1 MEGQMSLGFKPYSSR
16 NPALTRGIYMPSGHF
31 TQNDQALAMITV
43 ATCNNPA
50 HVQLVKSVLNDSGIA
65 VFIPDEN
72 TAQTAPYLIFAIGG
86 IRIQVTEENVE
97 AARAIIAQ
105 LDAASPESDQ
115 MPPAFT

>member
-1 MEGQMSLGFKPYSSR
+1 
-16 NPALTRGIYMPSGHF
+16 
-31 TQNDQALAMITV
+31 MITV

-86 IRIQVTEENVE
+86 IRVQVTEENAE

-105 LDAASPESDQ
+105 LDAAAPDSDQ
-115 MPPAFT
+115 VPPAFT

>member
-1 MEGQMSLGFKPYSSR
+1 ML
-16 NPALTRGIYMPSGHF
+16 SGHF
-31 TQNDQALAMITV
+31 KPDAQTLAMITV
-43 ATCNNPA
+43 ATCNDSA
-50 HVQLVKSVLNDSGIA
+50 SVQLVKSVLNDSGIA

-86 IRIQVTEENVE
+86 IRIQVTQENAE

-105 LDAASPESDQ
+105 LDAASPESDR